1 LRAGSLST
9 SRDRSFN
16 LTGRRR
22 AGAPESH
29 DSHFIALP
37 LVETKAG
44 DDVVSMLFIC
54 SPKTRGML
62 FFLDVLV

>member
-1 LRAGSLST
+1 LTGRRRAGAPES
-9 SRDRSFN
+9 
-16 LTGRRR
+16 RRR

-54 SPKTRGML
+54 SPKIRGML